1 MGCLRDRLS
10 HNVPIETYQGREEWY
25 QCQKELLLRIK
36 KGFSVMKKDYSV
48 NIPQSAIAC
57 IDDILFRKTDKTD
70 GFNEF

>member
-1 MGCLRDRLS
+1 MYSDFIRNGRRGYSSSIFLDVHMGCLRDRLS

-48 NIPQSAIAC
+48 NIP
-57 IDDILFRKTDKTD
+57 
-70 GFNEF
+70 

>member
-1 MGCLRDRLS
+1 MGCLRDRLR

-48 NIPQSAIAC
+48 NIP
-57 IDDILFRKTDKTD
+57 
-70 GFNEF
+70 